1 MEKDYRVQHDF
12 DLSRMHLFCRRRQ
25 AWRTVRHTGRL
36 SMLAALCVCLSKC
49 KFMWTQMDTFS
60 NASEWDTKCPLRQF
74 FLTDNFY
81 HCITPVG
88 FSRNGWNC
96 VGLICIFFP
105 PFLHLG
111 WASHLKNVY
120 STCGTC
126 KYDFKCNPYWGMERT
141 KSQPAIDVPE
151 MRHLTVHWVECRSVV
166 SGL

>member
-1 MEKDYRVQHDF
+1 MTLIWAACIYFAGADRLGGQF
-12 DLSRMHLFCRRRQ
+12 GTRGASRCLLPFVF
-25 AWRTVRHTGRL
+25 AW
-36 SMLAALCVCLSKC
+36 ANANLCEHKWIR
-49 KFMWTQMDTFS
+49 FRMQ
-60 NASEWDTKCPLRQF
+60 ASETQNVLCGNSFWLITFIIVLLLSAFPEMAEIVLDWFAFF
-74 FLTDNFY
+74 FL
-81 HCITPVG
+81 
-88 FSRNGWNC
+88 
-96 VGLICIFFP
+96 

-141 KSQPAIDVPE
+141 KSQPAIDIPE